1 MNVTQRMAGL
11 LKPND
16 VILRNGKRLRLRHIN
31 KGVAGVV
38 RFHFQP
44 AEEPLHHLNKND
56 VLILTTTGMA
66 MFEVE
71 ESVL

>member
-1 MNVTQRMAGL
+1 MNVTQRMAGQ

-16 VILRNGKRLRLRHIN
+16 VVIRKGTRLRLRHIN
-31 KGVAGVV
+31 TGVAGVI
-38 RFHFQP
+38 RLHFQP
-44 AEEPLHHLNKND
+44 GEEPLHYLNKND

-71 ESVL
+71 EAVL